1 MLLAS
6 MLLDKLSRIW
16 SSCGYSTYCMQG
28 AELLMLA
35 KILLYDEKIV
45 RAKAV
50 GFVEQQGCSRRY
62 SAVELRL
69 AHAQEGCSKT

>member
-1 MLLAS
+1 
-6 MLLDKLSRIW
+6 
-16 SSCGYSTYCMQG
+16 MQG